1 MSGIFLAAAGGS
13 GRTEVY
19 NGTITCGLNIY
30 GSGQTGRGLIT
41 TEVPS
46 FGSRSPTTLTTG
58 KGLGDLY
65 DYRDVSAPYFASVI
79 SITGF
84 TTDPG
89 ASYLYNVTVGGVTKL
104 ASIALYSYGAG
115 AAYWTWEVGSALGLF
130 GMPTSGTVSAVIRS

>member
-1 MSGIFLAAAGGS
+1 MSGIFLAATGGG

-30 GSGQTGRGLIT
+30 GSGQSGRGLIT

-65 DYRDVSAPYFASVI
+65 DYRDIGAPYFASVI
-79 SITGF
+79 AITGF

-89 ASYLYNVTVGGVTKL
+89 ASYLYDVTVGGVTKL
-104 ASIALYSYGAG
+104 ASTALYGYSAG
-115 AAYWTWEVGSALGLF
+115 TAYWTWEVGAAINLF
-130 GMPTSGTVSAVIRS
+130 GMPTSGTVAVVIRS